1 MKIISLCILTLSMH
15 LVSQA
20 QETVKQETVKYAVAI
35 SANAEWRALKKIW
48 PQEKWQAD
56 TPYGEYFHKKIR
68 TSSGKHYEVLFFH
81 EGWGKVDAAG
91 ATQYLISR
99 WKPQILF
106 NLGTCGGFEGKI
118 KKFDVVL
125 AKKTVIYDIVEKMGD
140 SKEAI
145 DYYSKT
151 LDLDWLGKQYP
162 TKVIPTTLVSAD
174 KDLFPQEIKKLAST
188 YSAIAGDWETG
199 AIAHVATKNKVKT
212 IILRGVTDVVNT
224 TGGEA
229 YGNFALFEK
238 NTKTVMRILF
248 DLLPSWIEHIE
259 QLK

>member
-1 MKIISLCILTLSMH
+1 MNISQRIYLCLLGIALPFF
-15 LVSQA
+15 SQA
-20 QETVKQETVKYAVAI
+20 QKSVKYAVAI

-48 PQEKWQAD
+48 PNEKWKGG
-56 TPYGEYFHKKIR
+56 TPYGQYFFKNIK
-68 TSSGKHYEVLFFH
+68 TASGKSYQVLFFH

-99 WKPQILF
+99 WNPQYLF

-145 DYYSKT
+145 DYYSKD
-151 LDLDWLGKQYP
+151 LDLKWLGTKYP

-174 KDLFPQEIKKLAST
+174 KDLFPNEIKKLAKT
-188 YSAIAGDWETG
+188 YAAIAGDWETG
-199 AIAHVATKNKVKT
+199 AIAHVAHKNKVKT

-224 TGGEA
+224 KGGEA

-238 NTKTVMRILF
+238 NTKTVMKILF
-248 DLLPSWIEHIE
+248 DMLPAWIAHIE
-259 QLK
+259 KLK

>member
-1 MKIISLCILTLSMH
+1 MKKQTIVCLIFLLSIVNG
-15 LVSQA
+15 LQA
-20 QETVKQETVKYAVAI
+20 QKVKYAVAI

-48 PQEKWQAD
+48 ANEQWQRD
-56 TPYGEYFHKKIR
+56 SPYGEYFFKNIK
-68 TSSGKHYEVLFFH
+68 TKTGKSHRVLFFH

-91 ATQYLISR
+91 GTQYLISR
-99 WKPQILF
+99 WQPQILF

-118 KKFDVVL
+118 KKFEVVL

-151 LDLDWLGKQYP
+151 IDLSWLGASYP

-174 KDLFPQEIKKLAST
+174 KDLFPKEIKKLAKT
-188 YSAIAGDWETG
+188 YQAIAGDWETG
-199 AIAHVATKNKVKT
+199 AIAHVAAKNKVKV

-224 TGGEA
+224 KGGEA

-238 NTKTVMRILF
+238 NTRKVMKILF
-248 DLLPSWIEHIE
+248 DILPAWIAHIE
-259 QLK
+259 QK

>member
-1 MKIISLCILTLSMH
+1 MKITQKICLCLLSLSLSWMT
-15 LVSQA
+15 QA
-20 QETVKQETVKYAVAI
+20 QTPVKYAVAI

-48 PQEKWQAD
+48 PHEKWQGG
-56 TPYGEYFHKKIR
+56 TPYGEYFYKKM
-68 TSSGKHYEVLFFH
+68 TTPSGKSYQVLFFH

-99 WKPQILF
+99 WKPQFLF

-118 KKFDVVL
+118 KKFEVVL

-145 DYYSKT
+145 DYYSK
-151 LDLDWLGKQYP
+151 DLNIKWLGTNYP

-174 KDLFPQEIKKLAST
+174 KDLFPQEIKKLANT

-199 AIAHVATKNKVKT
+199 AIAHVAAKNKVKT

-224 TGGEA
+224 KGGEA

-238 NTKTVMRILF
+238 NTKKVMQILF
-248 DLLPSWIEHIE
+248 EMLPKWIEHIE
-259 QLK
+259 KLK